1 VKFDKTL
8 VFVFA
13 LGAALIIGW
22 PHICR
27 KMGWLPETTSSQHQT
42 THQESATAPSS
53 SDSAVKHN
61 DNTAEKLKVK
71 TDQVLANSSEL
82 TAKTGNRQATA
93 LIEQIKK
100 FPVQIISNEYLSLT
114 ISPAIGAV
122 TSTKLKKF
130 LKSDLKSNILIG
142 GNMPHGALGTSMSPT
157 GQLVEIVS
165 SRLIAPNSYQL
176 KRKIQIADKIV
187 QLTQQW
193 TLVEGYQIECQS
205 SIKNLSSQ
213 PLSLEEIALSGYALQ
228 PLKQLSGDV
237 ALRETHGIDYLT
249 TAHKFNSLDADD
261 ESILVKNENSI
272 LWFGAGDKYFA
283 GILKAKKPFDEL
295 VVNRVKRTNDVDNKS
310 YYTIM
315 ASGVYSQITIAP
327 NMDKSLAFTAF
338 CGPKEFNRLK
348 EFVPAGENML
358 HLSWGPLD
366 AIAGWLLRFLVWLHS
381 KCGSYGLS
389 IIILTMMVRM
399 LFWPVT
405 QKANKSMKKMQQL
418 QPLVAELKE
427 KYKDTPQVMNSKVM
441 ELYREKHVSPLGG
454 CLPILLQIP
463 VFSAL
468 YATLGGAVELR
479 QVSFLWAADLSRPDT
494 IATIFGIAINPLVI
508 AMTITMAIQQK
519 LTPMSGDPMQK
530 KIMMFMPLIM
540 LFFLY
545 SLPSGLTLYWTVSQ
559 IFSILQL
566 LITQKLDGKN
576 NETAVV
582 AAK

>member
-1 VKFDKTL
+1 MKFDKTL

-13 LGAALIIGW
+13 LGAAVIIGW

-27 KMGWLPETTSSQHQT
+27 KMGWLPEVTPQQHQT
-42 THQESATAPSS
+42 TNQGNTVAPTS
-53 SDSAVKHN
+53 SDGVVNHDDKP
-61 DNTAEKLKVK
+61 AENLKVNK
-71 TDQVLANSSEL
+71 DKILANSAEL
-82 TAKTGNRQATA
+82 TAKNANKAATS
-93 LIEQIKK
+93 LVEQFKK
-100 FPVQIISNEYLSLT
+100 FPAQIISNEQLSLT
-114 ISPAIGAV
+114 ISPVMGAV
-122 TSTKLKKF
+122 TSTKLKNF
-130 LKSDLKSNILIG
+130 LKSDLKTNILIG
-142 GNMPHGALGTSMSPT
+142 GNMPHGALGTSMLPA
-157 GQLVEIVS
+157 GNLLEIIS
-165 SRLIAPNSYQL
+165 SKLISPNSYQL
-176 KRKIQIADKIV
+176 KRKMQIADKIV
-187 QLTQQW
+187 LLTQQW
-193 TLVEGYQIECQS
+193 TLVEGYQIECQA
-205 SIKNLSSQ
+205 SIKNLSQQ
-213 PLSLEEIALSGYALQ
+213 PLSLSEIALSGYALQ

-249 TAHKFNSLDADD
+249 TANKFNSLDADD
-261 ESILVKNENSI
+261 ESILVKTENPI

-283 GILKAKKPFDEL
+283 GILKAKTPFDEL
-295 VVNRVKRTNDVDNKS
+295 VVKRVKRTNDANDES
-310 YYTIM
+310 YFTIM
-315 ASGVYSQITIAP
+315 ASGVYSQITIDP
-327 NMDKSLAFTAF
+327 NADKSLSFTAF

-348 EFVPAGENML
+348 DFVPDGENML

-366 AIAGWLLRFLVWLHS
+366 SIAGWLLRFLVWLYS

-463 VFSAL
+463 VFFAL

-530 KIMMFMPLIM
+530 KMMMFMPLIM

-576 NETAVV
+576 NEIAVI